1 MRYLFL
7 GYADQDVAREWT
19 SAELNA
25 IIEQHAAFGARMREA
40 GKFVA
45 GVGLDAHERVN
56 VIRRRADGDFLVTDG
71 PFAETSEQIGGLYIL
86 ECTDHDEALALARE
100 IPFGPGMA
108 IEVRPA
114 PY

>member
-7 GYADQDVAREWT
+7 GYADDREWT

-25 IIEQHAAFGARMREA
+25 MIEQHAAFGARMREA

-45 GVGLDAHERVN
+45 GVGLESSDRATV
-56 VIRRRADGDFLVTDG
+56 VRRKGKDDFLVTDG
-71 PFAETSEQIGGLYIL
+71 PFAETSEHIGGLYIL
-86 ECTDHDEALALARE
+86 ECDDHEEALVLAE
-100 IPFGPGMA
+100 QIPFSEGMA